1 VRRFVKNEKLKLTNL
16 ARSNRKQSTDA
27 EKEIWNLLR
36 NKQTG
41 YSFRR
46 QHQIGSYIVDFVC
59 LAKKFIIEID
69 GGQHNDTKKQ
79 VYDEKRTKFFN
90 NNGFKVLR
98 FWNNEVL
105 SNLDG
110 VYVIILNALTPPS
123 P

>member
-1 VRRFVKNEKLKLTNL
+1 MRRFVKNEKLKLTNL